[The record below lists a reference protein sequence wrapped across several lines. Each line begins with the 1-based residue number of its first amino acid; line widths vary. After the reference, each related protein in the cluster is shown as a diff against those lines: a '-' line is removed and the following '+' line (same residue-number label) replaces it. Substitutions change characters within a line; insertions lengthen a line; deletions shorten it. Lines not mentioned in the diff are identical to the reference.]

1 MPEILAPVS
10 NLTSLKSAINNGADA
25 VYLGLREFNARA
37 NLKNFSLE
45 ELEDVVNRAHLFNVK
60 VYLTLNILFRDDE
73 FDKVEEILDKTST
86 IGVDA
91 FIIQDIGVYY
101 FIKQKFP
108 NLEIHASTQMGIQ
121 NLYGAQELKNLGY
134 KRIVL
139 ARETPLC
146 DIKEISDKL
155 NIDIEYFVQGAL
167 CVAFSGNCYLCSLLA
182 DASGNRGKCKQF
194 CRLNYSLS
202 NENKTAQG
210 YLLSTRDFCMLP
222 YLKDLALSGVTS
234 FKIEGRARRE
244 SYVGESTR
252 IYKNA
257 VLNDYKYSNED
268 ILSLKKLFNRGDF
281 IPGYFDPNK
290 KIIYNKAQNHIGVE
304 IGKVISTNYGK
315 KFNEIK
321 ITSSHKLNKEDVI
334 KFFINEKE
342 VGIITVVDF
351 KEIRKGEYI
360 LTTTNKIPNG
370 AKANLIVDSAFEK
383 EILER
388 EKKIDVDLIFSAKI
402 GQKATLTIK
411 TENLQIKQESETL
424 VQKAKTSPITK
435 EDCINQLSKLGENY
449 KLKNAKINIENIFM
463 AKSEL
468 NELRRKAIEKLTKA
482 ILKNYENNEKLTK
495 KAEKTVKNIDFLQKN
510 IKNQTILAFDNF
522 NNLSKKDFE
531 NDILIF
537 KPNNFDKEE
546 IKSVYEKY
554 KNYNVYISLPVI
566 ATSKEAEKLKNIT
579 NECKNWG
586 IVSNNYYSLNFK
598 PKEKTIIGENMNVFN
613 SYAIKFYVE
622 SGYDKIILSN
632 EITNEQKI
640 KNCGANIFY
649 YSEYYP
655 EYMNFNHCPIKENIG
670 GDCSRCNFKEGYKYK
685 LNNTEFDL
693 LRKKILKCQF
703 VLKARKEQ
711 TRYLDNSFNRI
722 VEVRG

>member
-10 NLTSLKSAINNGADA
+10 NFTSLKSAINNGADA
-25 VYLGLREFNARA
+25 VYLGLNEFNARA

-45 ELEDVVNRAHLFNVK
+45 ELEEVVKKAHLFNVK
-60 VYLTLNILFRDDE
+60 VYLTLNILFKDDE

-91 FIIQDIGVYY
+91 FIIQDIGLYY
-101 FIKQKFP
+101 FIKQKYP

-121 NLYGAQELKNLGY
+121 NFYGAKELKSLGY

-155 NIDIEYFVQGAL
+155 KIDIEYFVQGAL
-167 CVAFSGNCYLCSLLA
+167 CVSFSGNCYLCSLLA
-182 DASGNRGKCKQF
+182 GTSGNRGKCKQF
-194 CRLNYSLS
+194 CRLNYTLT
-202 NENKTAQG
+202 NDNKTSQG

-222 YLKDLALSGVTS
+222 FLKDLAQSGVIS

-244 SYVGESTR
+244 SYVGESTK

-268 ILSLKKLFNRGDF
+268 IISLKKLFNRGDF
-281 IPGYFDPNK
+281 IPGYFDANK

-304 IGKVISTNYGK
+304 IGKVISVNYGK

-321 ITSSHKLNKEDVI
+321 LLSSHKLNKEDVI
-334 KFFINEKE
+334 KFFIDEKE

-351 KEIRKGEYI
+351 KEFGKGEYV

-370 AKANLIVDSAFEK
+370 AKARLIVDSAFEK
-383 EILER
+383 EILQR
-388 EKKIDVDLIFSAKI
+388 EKKIEVDLSFSAQI
-402 GQKATLTIK
+402 GQKAMLIAK
-411 TENLQIKQESETL
+411 TENCQIKQESENI
-424 VQKAKTSPITK
+424 VQEAKTSPISK
-435 EDCINQLSKLGENY
+435 EDCFNQLSKLGENY
-449 KLKNAKINIENIFM
+449 SLKNIEINIENIFM

-468 NELRRKAIEKLTKA
+468 NELRRKAIKKLTEE
-482 ILKNYENNEKLTK
+482 ILKNYEKNEKLVK
-495 KAEKTVKNIDFLQKN
+495 KAEKIGKNIDLSQKN

-522 NNLSKKDFE
+522 DLLSKKDFE

-537 KPNNFDKEE
+537 KPNNFNKEE
-546 IKSVYEKY
+546 IKNIYEKY
-554 KNYNVYISLPVI
+554 KNFNVYISLPVI
-566 ATSKEAEKLKNIT
+566 ATSKEAELLKDIANDC
-579 NECKNWG
+579 ENWG
-586 IVSNNYYSLNFK
+586 VVSNNYYSLNFK
-598 PKEKTIIGENMNVFN
+598 SKDKTIIGENMNVFN
-613 SYAIKFYVE
+613 SYAVKFYAE
-622 SGYDKIILSN
+622 QGYDKIILSN
-632 EITNEQKI
+632 EITAEQNI
-640 KNCGANIFY
+640 KNSGTQLFY
-649 YSEYYP
+649 YSSYYP

-670 GDCSRCNFKEGYKYK
+670 GNCLKCNFKEGYKYK

-693 LRKKILKCQF
+693 IRKRILKCQF
-703 VLKARKEQ
+703 VLKANKEK
-711 TRYLDNSFNRI
+711 TRVLSDSFSEI
-722 VEVRG
+722 VEKRS